1 MNNEVYSYITR
12 EKTAWRTTRV
22 PLTNS
27 KDWNMSE
34 HIERCLNVA
43 NAWYHTGKNDGLR
56 PYNDIVTPII
66 DVAFRLEGFDVKDI
80 YPYIDDSERYYMSF
94 LIRKYHPQWARKNE
108 LDTFIDEVV
117 ESSIIYDLVVIK
129 DINEVR
135 PEVIKLQDIAFCD
148 QTDILSGP
156 ICLKHNYTIPQL
168 LEYSGKWY
176 PDKIDECIVMASAS
190 KEVSTANDSKVSTPG
205 KYIEVYELHGSFPET
220 WLDPEGDKNKYV
232 PQIHIVTFYKS
243 SDGIENGITLY
254 KGKSKKLTDI
264 FKALKIDQVRSHGR
278 ACGRSLVER
287 LFDPQVWNNYSA
299 IKIKKMLDSAVNL
312 LQTDSEEYGNK
323 KISELKENT
332 VLKHEPGRP
341 ITKVDMGIQNLTAF
355 ENQMSKTETQA
366 RILGSASEAALG
378 INPTSGTPFALQ
390 DLIVN
395 QGEGIHT
402 YRQGKIATFFAD
414 VLYRDLF
421 IKYLVKDMNNGKKF
435 SEELTLDELH
445 EIVDNIVTK
454 QVNQRIKEGNVLTP
468 EKQKL
473 LTQLYKESFLKGG
486 KRRFMEALQSELNDI
501 ESKVLVNIVGKQK
514 NLAKDADKLTN
525 LIREVI
531 ANPMAFKQVPGLAK
545 LFNSLVEDSGFSPI
559 DFTQITIP
567 EVTET
572 SATNQETQPESIP
585 SPIQSNNLSTLTTN
599 K

>member
-323 KISELKENT
+323 KVSELKENT